1 MKVITLLEN
10 SRVSDAFICKHGL
23 SLYIETKA
31 LKILFDT
38 GSDDS
43 FAINAKQLGVDL
55 EEVDLLVISH
65 GHYDHGGGL
74 EAFLKVN
81 KKAKIYI
88 GPNAFAPH
96 YIKLFKLLKHSIGI
110 KKEVFDS
117 ERFITVTTP
126 LTLAGGV
133 LIFGNVK
140 GNRLLPEG
148 NKRILKMAGKKLV
161 TDTFEHEINLI
172 IEEGEKLTL
181 FCGCSHN
188 GILNIIDEA
197 KKITEKRFSTVIG
210 GMHLMDI
217 HAVDPKN
224 QVYLDG
230 LSLALEGEDVS
241 NYYTC
246 HCTGATAY
254 NYLSQK
260 VTHMSAIKTGMTIEV

>member
-10 SRVSDAFICKHGL
+10 SKVSDAFICKHGL

-43 FAINAKQLGVDL
+43 FAINAKQLGVKL
-55 EEVDLLVISH
+55 EDVDLLVISH

-74 EAFLKVN
+74 ETFLKVN

-96 YIKLFKLLKHSIGI
+96 YIKLFKLFKHNIGI

-117 ERFITVTTP
+117 ERFITVTKP
-126 LTLAGGV
+126 LSILGGV
-133 LIFGNVK
+133 LIFGNVA
-140 GNRLLPEG
+140 GNRLIPEG

-161 TDTFEHEINLI
+161 RDTFEHEINLA
-172 IEEGEKLTL
+172 IEEDEKLIL
-181 FCGCSHN
+181 ICGCSHN
-188 GILNIIDEA
+188 GILNIIDEV
-197 KKITEKRFSTVIG
+197 KKITQKRLSTVIG
-210 GMHLMDI
+210 GLHLMDI
-217 HAVDPKN
+217 HAVGPNN
-224 QVYLDG
+224 QGFLDE
-230 LSLALEGEDVS
+230 LSVSLEDEDVS

-254 NYLSQK
+254 DYLSQK